1 MTNYSYLLSMQTDRS
16 KILDNETLVNNAFSA
31 QAPLFDQIQNN
42 NPMLIWMR
50 SVIHRHM
57 NEFLQA
63 GDSILDINAG
73 TGIDAVYFAQR
84 GHSVYAMDIAE
95 GMVNQIREKVAELK
109 LEKRITV
116 EQRSF
121 TEAGAL
127 APLQFDHIFSNF
139 GGLNCVSDLA
149 SVGNQLKTILKPNG
163 YITLVVMPPVCPWE
177 IFHLFQGKWKLATR
191 RLHQNGIT
199 AHIEGHYFT
208 TYYHSVE
215 RIVKSFGNDFKVVKV
230 RGVASFSP
238 PPYME
243 RFPKKF
249 PRLYSFLQTCD
260 EKFSAFP
267 PFNRWADQCIITM
280 QLKTK

>member
-1 MTNYSYLLSMQTDRS
+1 MQSTTR
-16 KILDNETLVNNAFSA
+16 DNEILVNNAFSA
-31 QAPLFDQIQNN
+31 QAPLFDNIQNSN
-42 NPMLIWMR
+42 HMLVWMR

-57 NEFLQA
+57 DEFLRP

-73 TGIDAVYFAQR
+73 TGIDAVHFAQR
-84 GHSVYAMDIAE
+84 GHTVHAIDIAE
-95 GMVNQIREKVAELK
+95 GMVNEIRAKVAALQ
-109 LEKRITV
+109 LEHLITV

-127 APLQFDHIFSNF
+127 APKQFDHIFSNF

-149 SVGNQLKTILKPNG
+149 SVATQLKTILKPNG

-177 IFHLFQGKWKLATR
+177 ILHLLQGQWKLATR
-191 RLHQNGIT
+191 RLHRKGIT

-215 RIVKSFGNDFKVVKV
+215 RVEKSFGKDFKVMKV
-230 RGVASFSP
+230 RGVASCSP

-249 PRLYSFLQTCD
+249 PRLYSFLQAWD

-280 QLKTK
+280 KNTR

>member
-1 MTNYSYLLSMQTDRS
+1 MESN
-16 KILDNETLVNNAFSA
+16 ILNNNTLVNHAFSA
-31 QAPLFDQIQNN
+31 QAPLFDQIQNS

-50 SVIHRHM
+50 SVIHRHVD
-57 NEFLQA
+57 EFLQP

-84 GHSVYAMDIAE
+84 GHSVYAIDIAE
-95 GMVNQIREKVAELK
+95 GMVNEIRKKIAVLK
-109 LEKRITV
+109 LEDRITA

-121 TEAGAL
+121 TEARAL
-127 APLQFDHIFSNF
+127 APRQFDHIFSNF
-139 GGLNCVSDLA
+139 GGLNCVSDLV
-149 SVGNQLKTILKPNG
+149 SVAEQLKTLLEPNG
-163 YITLVVMPPVCPWE
+163 YVTLVVMPPVCPWE
-177 IFHLFQGKWKLATR
+177 LLHVLQGKWNLATR
-191 RLHQNGIT
+191 RLHRKGII

-215 RIVKSFGNDFKVVKV
+215 RVVKSFGKDFKVVKV

-243 RFPKKF
+243 QFPKKF
-249 PRLYSFLQTCD
+249 PRLYSFLQACD
-260 EKFSAFP
+260 ERFSVYP
-267 PFNRWADQCIITM
+267 PFNRWADQCIITL